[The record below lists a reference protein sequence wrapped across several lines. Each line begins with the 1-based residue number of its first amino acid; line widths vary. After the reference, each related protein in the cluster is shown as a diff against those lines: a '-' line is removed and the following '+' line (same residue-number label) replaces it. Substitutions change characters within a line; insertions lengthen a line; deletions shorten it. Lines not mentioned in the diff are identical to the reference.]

1 MFTIKRSSAN
11 PILSPIRDHQ
21 FEAAASFNGCP
32 IMVQDRTYLVYRAM
46 SEPRLLKEPQ
56 IRISSI
62 GRAISKDGRN
72 FDPDSR
78 IVLVSPDRDFDQYGC
93 EDPKVTKLGSRY
105 FITYTALSKFPFGG
119 DGIHVGLAISKDL
132 RTIQEKHSLTPFN
145 SKGMVIFPEKIN
157 GKYASLLTVNTDSPP
172 SDICYAEFDEIE
184 DMWNQDKWKDWRDH
198 LDSHKLSLRRQQD
211 DHLELGSQPIKT
223 DSGWLVIYSHIQ
235 KYGHGAVFG
244 VEAFL
249 LDLSNP
255 RKILG
260 RTKGPFLV
268 PEDYYEKTGMVSNI
282 IFPTGALLRG
292 DILEIHYGASD
303 THCAIATVPLKNF
316 IKSMDPDEKPVVQ
329 RFPGN
334 PIISPRADKSFEVNG
349 TLNPAAIEIGGK
361 IHILYRAFSNDN
373 ISTFGYANTTDGLSI
388 DERLDEP
395 IYRPRMDFENRG
407 CEDPRLM
414 KINSDIYM
422 TYTAY
427 DGSTPR
433 VAITKINESDFIDR
447 HWDKWSEPKVI
458 TPAMIPD
465 KDAVIIPQ
473 KINDKYIVLHR
484 INESVCA
491 DMLNGLD
498 FETEKID
505 ECIEIISPRKGMWDG
520 GKVGVAA
527 PPIKTEKGWLLFY
540 HGVSWST
547 TYRVGAVLLDLENP
561 TIVKARTAI
570 PIFEPIEEYE
580 RKGVVPNV
588 VFPCGIIERNR
599 IMYMYYGAADKVI
612 GVATMKLGTILRIL
626 EI

>member
-1 MFTIKRSSAN
+1 MFTIKRSSSN
-11 PILSPIRDHQ
+11 PVLSPLRDHQ

-32 IMVQDRTYLVYRAM
+32 IMIQDKTYLVYRAM

-56 IRISSI
+56 IRISTI
-62 GRAISKDGRN
+62 ARAISKDGKN
-72 FDPDSR
+72 FDPESR
-78 IVLVSPDRDFDQYGC
+78 IVLVNPDRDFDQYGC

-105 FITYTALSKFPFGG
+105 FITYTALGNYPFSG
-119 DGIHVGLAISKDL
+119 DGIRVGLAISKDL
-132 RTIQEKHSLTPFN
+132 KTIQEKHLVTPFN
-145 SKGMVIFPEKIN
+145 AKGMTIFPEKIN
-157 GKYASLLTVNTDSPP
+157 GKYAALLTVNTDSPP

-184 DMWNQDKWKDWRDH
+184 DIWNQDKWKNWKEH
-198 LDSHKLSLRRQQD
+198 LDSHKLSLRRLSD
-211 DHLELGSQPIKT
+211 DHLELGSQPVKT
-223 DSGWLVIYSHIQ
+223 DAGWLVIYSHIQ
-235 KYGHGAVFG
+235 KYGHNSVFG
-244 VEAFL
+244 IEAFL
-249 LDLSNP
+249 LDLRNP

-268 PEDYYEKTGMVSNI
+268 PEDYYEKTGMVPNV
-282 IFPTGALLRG
+282 IFPTGAILR
-292 DILEIHYGASD
+292 DDRLEIHYGAAD
-303 THCAIATVPLKNF
+303 THCAIATVPLKNI
-316 IKSMDPDEKPVVQ
+316 IKSMDPVEKPIVQ

-334 PIISPRADKSFEVNG
+334 PIISPRQNLAFEANG
-349 TLNPAAIEIGGK
+349 TLNPAAIDLSGK

-373 ISTFGYANTTDGLSI
+373 ISTIGYANTVDGLSV
-388 DERLDEP
+388 DERSDSP
-395 IYRPRMDFENRG
+395 IYIPRMDFEKRG

-414 KINSDIYM
+414 KIGDAIYM

-427 DGSTPR
+427 DGTTPR
-433 VAITKINESDFIDR
+433 VAITNISEADFINR
-447 HWDKWSEPKVI
+447 AWDKWSSPKVI

-465 KDAVIIPQ
+465 KDAVIVPE
-473 KINDKYIVLHR
+473 KIGDKYLVLHR

-491 DMLNGLD
+491 DLVNSLD
-498 FETEKID
+498 FDKEKID

-580 RKGVVPNV
+580 RKGVVQNV
-588 VFPCGIIERNR
+588 VFPCGIIERSR
-599 IMYMYYGAADKVI
+599 VLYMYYGGADKVI